1 MLEDHPD
8 FTGNDLERL
17 QQFIFKQQMHS
28 MLEFCARWGGLDV
41 RTESRN
47 VAKPHVSLLRVTG
60 EPNVE
65 RVSTDVQR
73 LSLPDTSMMTS
84 VVSLVMPHVTRSNAL
99 PSVSDSVS
107 PVTGEESCD
116 ESLTEAD
123 GDLLLMDS
131 EPDDGLV
138 CMTGGV
144 KAVVGGGVHKS
155 STLTGVWR
163 RLVGGIHDAVKRVS
177 DDFNVSS
184 MDGSDMSV
192 LRLLWFM
199 TVAFGMVLVL
209 FVCCL
214 SMACLFPI
222 MAEVLTKVSAAARL
236 ATAKTVHFLP
246 AVENVKPYPLL
257 VLNRRL
263 DASQNVMKRSFDNVT
278 LSFASIKAGL
288 GLVGRKSSY
297 TILSWEKLT
306 ENRVHALEIKINST
320 EEKLASLQGEVA
332 DERLKQNAFFFNVS
346 GHLDKFACNDRV
358 DALESSLR
366 EVQTGNLTMVD
377 GKVVHVLDVTQTPEF
392 KSLLDKHTK
401 SLEEIQ
407 TLRSR
412 LEVLE
417 NKTCAAP
424 EEVKAL
430 QDSLAAIQI
439 QVNTLT
445 HPEWDLQQIRLTA
458 KYQVQVMVVY
468 TVLGSATLILWTIQ
482 AANWA
487 QSIDLPISV
496 GGIMSMIWRFVTYNP
511 VI

>member
-1 MLEDHPD
+1 M
-8 FTGNDLERL
+8 
-17 QQFIFKQQMHS
+17 
-28 MLEFCARWGGLDV
+28 
-41 RTESRN
+41 
-47 VAKPHVSLLRVTG
+47 
-60 EPNVE
+60 E

-163 RLVGGIHDAVKRVS
+163 RLVWGIRDAVKRVS
-177 DDFNVSS
+177 DDFIVSS

-209 FVCCL
+209 FVGCL

-222 MAEVLTKVSAAARL
+222 MAEFLTKVSAAASL
-236 ATAKTVHFLP
+236 ATAKTVQFLP

-320 EEKLASLQGEVA
+320 EEKLASLQVDVFDRRFEQ
-332 DERLKQNAFFFNVS
+332 DAFFLNVS
-346 GHLDKFACNDRV
+346 GRLDNLTCSIHDRV
-358 DALESSLR
+358 NALELGMR
-366 EVQTGNLTMVD
+366 AVQTSDLAMVN
-377 GKVVHVLDVTQTPEF
+377 GKVVQVLDVTRTPEY
-392 KSLLDKHTK
+392 KRLHGMHTESLD
-401 SLEEIQ
+401 EIKKLK
-407 TLRSR
+407 TR

-424 EEVKAL
+424 EEVKTL
-430 QDSLAAIQI
+430 QDSLAEIQKR
-439 QVNTLT
+439 VNTLT

-468 TVLGSATLILWTIQ
+468 TVLGSTTLILWTIQ